1 MVIALV
7 IETSATKK
15 LIQKD
20 NTSFS

>member
-1 MVIALV
+1 MAIAPV

-15 LIQKD
+15 LIHKD